1 MQVPAVKN
9 DLLTA
14 DAPAARACAAGS
26 LGVIAQAAALLPLS
40 ALLSALQSPPAP
52 GTPPARPTSYRE
64 ASQSGEAEN
73 PLLPIQTRMT
83 WQARIRSCE

>member
-26 LGVIAQAAALLPLS
+26 LGVIAQAAALIPLS
-40 ALLSALQSPPAP
+40 ALLSALLRSSSSSSPPPAP
-52 GTPPARPTSYRE
+52 DLPATRGAAPP
-64 ASQSGEAEN
+64 
-73 PLLPIQTRMT
+73 
-83 WQARIRSCE
+83 

>member
-40 ALLSALQSPPAP
+40 ALLSALQSPPRSRAGRGRP
-52 GTPPARPTSYRE
+52 GLY
-64 ASQSGEAEN
+64 G
-73 PLLPIQTRMT
+73 
-83 WQARIRSCE
+83 